1 MLLQFVKPDQ
11 SSRPMLYQLHI
22 SNIVYRSGV
31 GNLSLVGGQ
40 KQTLQGMPDR
50 INFQSTILFFL
61 QLMMLLK
68 RANFWNFNHSS

>member
-1 MLLQFVKPDQ
+1 VEF
-11 SSRPMLYQLHI
+11 
-22 SNIVYRSGV
+22 
-31 GNLSLVGGQ
+31 LSDFRVFIRFSVFIR
-40 KQTLQGMPDR
+40 QTLQGMPDR